1 MCVSVCVYLSDH
13 SAHLYQLNKDCLLH
27 ELCTNK
33 GHYMVETNAIHVF
46 NERHSMYL
54 QVHENTM
61 NAVFLVLQINHMY
74 AGTKRITEL

>member
-1 MCVSVCVYLSDH
+1 MCACECVCVMMEQLRVYLSDH

-54 QVHENTM
+54 QVHENT
-61 NAVFLVLQINHMY
+61 N
-74 AGTKRITEL
+74 EC